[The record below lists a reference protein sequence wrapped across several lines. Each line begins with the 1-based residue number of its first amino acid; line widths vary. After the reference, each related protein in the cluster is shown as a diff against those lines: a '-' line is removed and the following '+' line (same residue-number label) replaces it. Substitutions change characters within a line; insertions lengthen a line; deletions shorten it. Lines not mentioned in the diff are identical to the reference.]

1 MRNGVFAGW
10 LNQKR
15 AAAAGVILLL
25 GLTAVLA
32 VGNTMR
38 ETQPDGISCLETAL
52 NTGELNWEMR
62 SYLESRAGSQGE
74 EGYFVKGVLAWLDG
88 NVDGTVE
95 LLSQIGEAETENA
108 EMIRIYTPILL
119 NEAAAELGDTEGLVE
134 NSRRALEAIGASKK
148 YRNNIKL
155 CWRAVEPVVQSEG
168 KIQEAAKLLIWY
180 LENVRGLNDE
190 TRIALKGN
198 IGQIF
203 SLTENYMDAM
213 FYYMDA
219 LHNIE
224 KARGVEHQNYYKM
237 KLLACVGDVYYG
249 LQEYNRALE
258 FYEQVIGEEG
268 KDSKERTVQAMAVI
282 NGTDAYVMQEEYDH
296 AEEMLEHLEAMIPG
310 LDPDMADDME
320 ILRASE
326 RAQIAMGRGQLD
338 EALRQLELA
347 GQWLKEDK
355 KEVAYYKSIY
365 VRYTY
370 ALYCQYSGQEEEA
383 LKQFAEVAEES
394 SVFGLSLEETVYY
407 HMAQIYKDR
416 GDLENFSQYRERY
429 SGQIQKKA
437 ALLRSGYVARAEQLY
452 RYGLLQQKQQKNEL
466 ALIASAFGIA
476 GLLAMIVWAFR
487 HIGIWRKRS
496 WTDPLTGLYNRH
508 YLEYY
513 LKKNG
518 KKLQGQQI
526 SLVMIDVD
534 HFKSY
539 NDNYGH
545 IEGDRAL
552 KEVAAVLKYN
562 IRAANMA
569 VRFGGEEMLLF
580 IPGIRL
586 EQTVQI
592 MERIR
597 RDLKERSIEH
607 KYSLVSTVLT
617 ISAGIFSTVYRGQD
631 IADLSR
637 QADQVLYSAKEA
649 GRDRYEAREDPK
661 EPAGL

>member
-1 MRNGVFAGW
+1 
-10 LNQKR
+10 
-15 AAAAGVILLL
+15 
-25 GLTAVLA
+25 
-32 VGNTMR
+32 
-38 ETQPDGISCLETAL
+38 
-52 NTGELNWEMR
+52 
-62 SYLESRAGSQGE
+62 
-74 EGYFVKGVLAWLDG
+74 
-88 NVDGTVE
+88 
-95 LLSQIGEAETENA
+95 
-108 EMIRIYTPILL
+108 
-119 NEAAAELGDTEGLVE
+119 
-134 NSRRALEAIGASKK
+134 
-148 YRNNIKL
+148 
-155 CWRAVEPVVQSEG
+155 
-168 KIQEAAKLLIWY
+168 
-180 LENVRGLNDE
+180 
-190 TRIALKGN
+190 
-198 IGQIF
+198 
-203 SLTENYMDAM
+203 
-213 FYYMDA
+213 
-219 LHNIE
+219 
-224 KARGVEHQNYYKM
+224 
-237 KLLACVGDVYYG
+237 
-249 LQEYNRALE
+249 
-258 FYEQVIGEEG
+258 
-268 KDSKERTVQAMAVI
+268 
-282 NGTDAYVMQEEYDH
+282 MQEEYDQ
-296 AEEMLEHLEAMIPG
+296 AEKMLRSLDVLIPG
-310 LDPDMADDME
+310 LEPDTADDLE
-320 ILRASE
+320 ILRVSE
-326 RAQIAMGRGQLD
+326 RAQIAMGQGRLD

-365 VRYTY
+365 VKYTY

-437 ALLRSGYVARAEQLY
+437 ASLRAGYVARAELLY
-452 RYGLLQQKQQKNEL
+452 RYGLLQQKQRKNEL

-476 GLLAMIVWAFR
+476 GLLAMITWAFR

-562 IRAANMA
+562 IRAADVA

-586 EQTVQI
+586 EQTIQI

-597 RDLKERSIEH
+597 RDLQHRLQGAGHCGFEPTGRSGAIQR
-607 KYSLVSTVLT
+607 KGSG
-617 ISAGIFSTVYRGQD
+617 AGSV
-631 IADLSR
+631 
-637 QADQVLYSAKEA
+637 
-649 GRDRYEAREDPK
+649 
-661 EPAGL
+661 

>member
-1 MRNGVFAGW
+1 M
-10 LNQKR
+10 
-15 AAAAGVILLL
+15 
-25 GLTAVLA
+25 
-32 VGNTMR
+32 
-38 ETQPDGISCLETAL
+38 
-52 NTGELNWEMR
+52 
-62 SYLESRAGSQGE
+62 
-74 EGYFVKGVLAWLDG
+74 
-88 NVDGTVE
+88 
-95 LLSQIGEAETENA
+95 
-108 EMIRIYTPILL
+108 
-119 NEAAAELGDTEGLVE
+119 
-134 NSRRALEAIGASKK
+134 
-148 YRNNIKL
+148 
-155 CWRAVEPVVQSEG
+155 
-168 KIQEAAKLLIWY
+168 
-180 LENVRGLNDE
+180 
-190 TRIALKGN
+190 
-198 IGQIF
+198 
-203 SLTENYMDAM
+203 
-213 FYYMDA
+213 
-219 LHNIE
+219 
-224 KARGVEHQNYYKM
+224 
-237 KLLACVGDVYYG
+237 
-249 LQEYNRALE
+249 
-258 FYEQVIGEEG
+258 
-268 KDSKERTVQAMAVI
+268 
-282 NGTDAYVMQEEYDH
+282 
-296 AEEMLEHLEAMIPG
+296 
-310 LDPDMADDME
+310 
-320 ILRASE
+320 
-326 RAQIAMGRGQLD
+326 
-338 EALRQLELA
+338 
-347 GQWLKEDK
+347 
-355 KEVAYYKSIY
+355 
-365 VRYTY
+365 
-370 ALYCQYSGQEEEA
+370 
-383 LKQFAEVAEES
+383 AEES

-437 ALLRSGYVARAEQLY
+437 TLLRSGYVARAEQLY

-562 IRAANMA
+562 IRAADMA

>member
-347 GQWLKEDK
+347 GQCLKEDK

-437 ALLRSGYVARAEQLY
+437 TLLRSGYVARAEQLY

-496 WTDPLTGLYNRH
+496 WTDPLTGLYNRETFVEAVEERLKTIQD
-508 YLEYY
+508 LETAG
-513 LKKNG
+513 LDA
-518 KKLQGQQI
+518 LFI
-526 SLVMIDVD
+526 LDLD
-534 HFKSY
+534 HFKTL
-539 NDNYGH
+539 NDTLGH
-545 IEGDRAL
+545 MMGDQAL
-552 KEVAAVLKYN
+552 KQAGANLRFSIRKTDLAGRLGGDEFVL
-562 IRAANMA
+562 
-569 VRFGGEEMLLF
+569 FLEELPDLF
-580 IPGIRL
+580 AL
-586 EQTVQI
+586 EQCAKKVNKALL
-592 MERIR
+592 MSWEREQKR
-597 RDLKERSIEH
+597 VD
-607 KYSLVSTVLT
+607 
-617 ISAGIFSTVYRGQD
+617 ISASVGIAIAERGM
-631 IADLSR
+631 AFKELYEK
-637 QADQVLYSAKEA
+637 ADQALYEVKRH
-649 GRDRYEAREDPK
+649 GRNGYRIAEQGKP
-661 EPAGL
+661 